1 MKKGRPNRS
10 IVWNFCTKL
19 DDKRALCHLCKK
31 VLYFGGGNTSNIT
44 KHLRRMHAEKID
56 EVVRLIVPYP
66 CLYALIHIILSSAGK
81 TYSKKHAM
89 GNRSVNVQK
98 RA

>member
-19 DDKRALCHLCKK
+19 DHKRALCHLCKK

-44 KHLRRMHAEKID
+44 KHLKRMHAEKID
-56 EVVRLIVPYP
+56 EMVSMDCGLRNERLLRHRY
-66 CLYALIHIILSSAGK
+66 K
-81 TYSKKHAM
+81 F
-89 GNRSVNVQK
+89 
-98 RA
+98 

>member
-1 MKKGRPNRS
+1 MKHHEDAVKKGRPNRS

-56 EVVRLIVPYP
+56 EVVCVQRLSRYRFI
-66 CLYALIHIILSSAGK
+66 
-81 TYSKKHAM
+81 
-89 GNRSVNVQK
+89 N
-98 RA
+98 

>member
-1 MKKGRPNRS
+1 MKHHEDAVKKGRPNRS

-56 EVVRLIVPYP
+56 EVVSVMVPYP
-66 CLYALIHIILSSAGK
+66 LYIH
-81 TYSKKHAM
+81 
-89 GNRSVNVQK
+89 
-98 RA
+98 